1 MPKISTQSSRRLF
14 EITCQPRLILFKMIF
29 SIKFEYICSRF
40 CQNCFSKRLCFCFR
54 SHRCQSYRR
63 FPTMIANGFVLRV
76 GTYLA
81 IKNLGFTRA
90 ARRAICR
97 GTVAWRKE
105 ERERIYPTSSG
116 VAAAD
121 SLLGIEP
128 PCCHTSFRNNG
139 TVEEQEP
146 VCLGKDV
153 FQKNLVASHG
163 VLFSPAPFPRR
174 KPDVMKEWAKP
185 KPQLL
190 KRRAGDGWWAG
201 DGAALRAE
209 ASW

>member
-1 MPKISTQSSRRLF
+1 
-14 EITCQPRLILFKMIF
+14 
-29 SIKFEYICSRF
+29 
-40 CQNCFSKRLCFCFR
+40 
-54 SHRCQSYRR
+54 
-63 FPTMIANGFVLRV
+63 MIANGFVLRV

-190 KRRAGDGWWAG
+190 RGGLEMADGRGMGRRFGQKLADRGGVPIETAGAG
-201 DGAALRAE
+201 AT
-209 ASW
+209 